1 MAIQIAERDL
11 CERAYALWEA
21 RGRPEG
27 SAHEDWFMA
36 ETQLRAELDAVSSP
50 LEPLA
55 QDAAEAL
62 ESTAGGGTN

>member
-1 MAIQIAERDL
+1 MAIQIAESDL
-11 CERAYALWEA
+11 RERAYALWEA

-36 ETQLRAELDAVSSP
+36 ETQIRVELDAVSSP

-55 QDAAEAL
+55 QEAAEAL
-62 ESTAGGGTN
+62 ERGEGSH